1 MECKQRQSTVAVTKT
16 LHEDFI
22 EEKCECDLLIPD
34 YFSAAE
40 KIIQCSA
47 TPVILKKEFE
57 GDRLLLE
64 GVCRFFVIYQGEEA
78 AGIKVLS
85 ESVNFSESVAVKE
98 ATYESRVQAIARV
111 SGVSCRLL
119 NSRKVNARAFI
130 SIALKVK
137 DQSNTEI
144 IETMDDCQVEALFC
158 EKNVHTILEHISDT
172 TKVQGEIETHTEI
185 QDILRTDGT
194 VCIKDIKMLGN
205 KAMLKGILNLY
216 VLFTPEEDP
225 CRVEQTSTAIPFSQ
239 LIEFNTSDEDA
250 MVEAVCTIQNIRN
263 DVETDADGKNKII
276 SVAATLLTE
285 GEVFADKKHHFL
297 TDAYSTKYPI
307 EPTYGDITFES
318 MVEQSECVESIRFEI
333 GLEGD
338 DARVVQMIGSPI
350 IKKVTAQGK
359 TLTLEGVLDVSMFIQ
374 EGDAYRNVD
383 KSFPFTISK
392 ELHRIGDYMRC
403 EVCPCLLGLDHIS
416 SEKNTEIKADIQ
428 CHFSIFTKE
437 TCNVIKDLVVDSDHP
452 LEVAPSSNVV
462 VYFGEKGER
471 IWDIARHYSTSMANI
486 KEINGLD
493 EDVLEE
499 KKLLLIS
506 K

>member
-1 MECKQRQSTVAVTKT
+1 MECTQRQSTVAVTKT

-64 GVCRFFVIYQGEEA
+64 GICKFVVIYQGEDE

-85 ESVNFSESVAVKE
+85 ESVNFSESVTVKDS
-98 ATYESRVQAIARV
+98 TQDSWVQTIARV

-137 DQSNTEI
+137 DQCNAEI
-144 IETMDDCQVEALFC
+144 IEAMDDCQVEALFC
-158 EKNVHTILEHISDT
+158 EKNVHTILEHISET

-194 VCIKDIKMLGN
+194 VCIKDIKMMGN
-205 KAMLKGILNLY
+205 KAMLKGVLNLY

-225 CRVEQTSTAIPFSQ
+225 CRVEQTSTAIPYTQ
-239 LIEFNTSDEDA
+239 LIEFNSSDEDA
-250 MVEAVCTIQNIRN
+250 MMEAICSIQNIRN

-276 SVAATLLTE
+276 SVSATLLAE
-285 GEVFADKKHHFL
+285 GEVFAEKKHLFL

-307 EPTYGDITFES
+307 EPKYGDITFES
-318 MVEQSECVESIRFEI
+318 MVEQSECVETVRFEI
-333 GLEGD
+333 GMEGE
-338 DARVVQMIGSPI
+338 DAHIIQMIGSPI
-350 IKKVTAQGK
+350 IRKVSAQGK
-359 TLTLEGVLDVSMFIQ
+359 TLTLEGVLDVSMFIH
-374 EGDAYRNVD
+374 EGDTYRSAD

-392 ELHRIGDYMRC
+392 ELHRVGDHMRC
-403 EVCPCLLGLDHIS
+403 EVCPCLLGLDYIS

-428 CHFSIFTKE
+428 CQFSIFTRE
-437 TCNVIKDLVVDSDHP
+437 SSNVIKDLAVDYDHP

-471 IWDIARHYSTSMANI
+471 IWDIARHYSTSMTNI

>member
-1 MECKQRQSTVAVTKT
+1 MECKQRPSTVAVTKT

-47 TPVILKKEFE
+47 TPVILKKELE
-57 GDRLLLE
+57 GDHLLVE
-64 GVCRFFVIYQGEEA
+64 GICKFFVIYQGEDE

-85 ESVNFSESVAVKE
+85 ESVNFSESIVVKDS
-98 ATYESRVQAIARV
+98 TKDSWVQAITRV

-119 NSRKVNARAFI
+119 NSRKINARAFI

-137 DQSNTEI
+137 DQNYTET
-144 IETMDDCQVEALFC
+144 IEAMDDCQVEALFC
-158 EKNVHTILEHISDT
+158 ENNVHTILEHISET

-194 VCIKDIKMLGN
+194 VCIKDIKMMGN
-205 KAMLKGILNLY
+205 KAMMKGVLNIY

-225 CRVEQTSTAIPFSQ
+225 CRVEQTSTAIPYTQ
-239 LIEFNTSDEDA
+239 LIELNVLDDEA
-250 MVEAVCTIQNIRN
+250 MMEAICSIQNIRN

-285 GEVFADKKHHFL
+285 GEIYAEKKHQFL
-297 TDAYSTKYPI
+297 TDAYSTKYPM
-307 EPTYGDITFES
+307 EPKYGDITFET
-318 MVEQSECVESIRFEI
+318 MVEQSECVESVRFDTSVEENAQI
-333 GLEGD
+333 I
-338 DARVVQMIGSPI
+338 QMIGSPI
-350 IKKVTAQGK
+350 IRKVTAQGK
-359 TLTLEGVLDVSMFIQ
+359 MLTLEGVLDVSMFLR
-374 EGDAYRNVD
+374 EGDTYRSVD
-383 KSFPFTISK
+383 KSFPFTVSK
-392 ELHRIGDYMRC
+392 ELHRIGEHMRC
-403 EVCPCLLGLDHIS
+403 EVCPCLLGLDFTTN
-416 SEKNTEIKADIQ
+416 EKNTEIKADIQ
-428 CHFSIFTKE
+428 CHCSIFMKE
-437 TCNVIKDLVVDSDHP
+437 SNNIIKGLVVDYDHP
-452 LEVAPSSNVV
+452 LEVKPSSNVV

-471 IWDIARHYSTSMANI
+471 IWDIARHYSTSMMNI

-493 EDVLEE
+493 GDVLNE
-499 KKLLLIS
+499 KKTLLIS

>member
-1 MECKQRQSTVAVTKT
+1 MECTQRQSTVAVTKT

-34 YFSAAE
+34 YYSAAE

-47 TPVILKKEFE
+47 TPVILKKAFE

-64 GVCRFFVIYQGEEA
+64 GICKFFVIYQGEDE

-85 ESVNFSESVAVKE
+85 ETVNFSETVVVKD
-98 ATYESRVQAIARV
+98 ATQESQVQTIARV

-119 NSRKVNARAFI
+119 NSRKVNARAFV

-137 DQSNTEI
+137 DQSNEEI
-144 IETMDDCQVEALFC
+144 IEMLDDCHVETLYT
-158 EKNVHTILEHISDT
+158 EKSVHTILEHISET
-172 TKVQGEIETHTEI
+172 TKIQGEIETHTEI
-185 QDILRTDGT
+185 QDILRTDGI
-194 VCIKDIKMLGN
+194 VCIKDIKTLGN
-205 KAMLKGILNLY
+205 KAMLKGVLNLY

-225 CRVEQTSTAIPFSQ
+225 CRVEQTSTAIPYTQ
-239 LIEFNTSDEDA
+239 VIELNSSDEDA
-250 MVEAVCTIQNIRN
+250 MMDAICLIQNIRN

-285 GEVFADKKHHFL
+285 GEVFAEKKHLFL
-297 TDAYSTKYPI
+297 TDAYSTQYPI
-307 EPTYGDITFES
+307 EPKYGDITFET
-318 MVEQSECVESIRFEI
+318 MTEQSECVESVRFEF
-333 GLEGD
+333 GTEGEE
-338 DARVVQMIGSPI
+338 AHIIQMIGSPI
-350 IKKVTAQGK
+350 IRKVSAQGK
-359 TLTLEGVLDVSMFIQ
+359 ILTLEGVLDVSMFLR
-374 EGDAYRNVD
+374 EGETYRSVD
-383 KSFPFTISK
+383 KSFSFTVSR
-392 ELHRIGDYMRC
+392 ELHRIGTHMRC
-403 EVCPCLLGLDHIS
+403 EVCPCLLGLDYIS
-416 SEKNTEIKADIQ
+416 NDKNIEIKADIQ

-437 TCNVIKDLVVDSDHP
+437 SCNVIKELAVDCDHP
-452 LEVAPSSNVV
+452 LEVEPASNVV

>member
-98 ATYESRVQAIARV
+98 ATYESRVQTIARV

-250 MVEAVCTIQNIRN
+250 MMEPVCTIQNIRN
-263 DVETDADGKNKII
+263 EVEADADGKNKII

-374 EGDAYRNVD
+374 EGDAYRSVD
-383 KSFPFTISK
+383 KSF
-392 ELHRIGDYMRC
+392 
-403 EVCPCLLGLDHIS
+403 
-416 SEKNTEIKADIQ
+416 
-428 CHFSIFTKE
+428 
-437 TCNVIKDLVVDSDHP
+437 
-452 LEVAPSSNVV
+452 
-462 VYFGEKGER
+462 
-471 IWDIARHYSTSMANI
+471 
-486 KEINGLD
+486 
-493 EDVLEE
+493 
-499 KKLLLIS
+499 
-506 K
+506 